1 LVEKNAVGA
10 FQWIFCFRGQGD
22 HLKTWFRNT
31 KNMIHYYDV
40 IKKHVNEDTQ
50 KTFARSQCQTVQ
62 KMSIPIIILTSLW
75 TKAEFICIHFH
86 RTLSEGQEIYIR
98 SFFFHKVWFEKL
110 WLEFFYLRLLSL
122 NIEFLRVYFLLWCLS
137 VYKSR
142 DSVKKI
148 FRSLTV
154 IMLKRKIGDKLS
166 KLYLKLMH
174 FLHWFEKYLFRD
186 QQIFEP
192 EVLIKFLK

>member
-1 LVEKNAVGA
+1 MIWTYKKYDSLLWRHQKACQWRHPKSFRTVSLPNGSKNVYSNHYSG
-10 FQWIFCFRGQGD
+10 FRINKGRVYL
-22 HLKTWFRNT
+22 HLFSQDFIRRSGNWHK
-31 KNMIHYYDV
+31 
-40 IKKHVNEDTQ
+40 VN
-50 KTFARSQCQTVQ
+50 
-62 KMSIPIIILTSLW
+62 
-75 TKAEFICIHFH
+75 
-86 RTLSEGQEIYIR
+86 
-98 SFFFHKVWFEKL
+98 FFGTVWFENL
-110 WLEFFYLRLLSL
+110 WLEFFLLSLLSL
-122 NIEFLRVYFLLWCLS
+122 NIEFLRVYFLFWFLS

-154 IMLKRKIGDKLS
+154 IMWKRKIGDKLS